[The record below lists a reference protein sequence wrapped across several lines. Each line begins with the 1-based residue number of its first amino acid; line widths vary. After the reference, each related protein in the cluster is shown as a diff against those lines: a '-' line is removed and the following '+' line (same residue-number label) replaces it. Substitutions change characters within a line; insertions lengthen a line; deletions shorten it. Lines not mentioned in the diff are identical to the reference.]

1 MHCQMRCSIILY
13 AKLWS
18 LAQFARSDDS
28 EAAPWWNLCWPI
40 TLICLVVWV
49 SQMQRAWFGFSYSKH
64 QWWVTCDYG
73 GMCSVVMCVAAFI
86 LQLEA
91 QHAQSHKSLKTSIHA
106 ISRLLGR
113 NPATP
118 GIPCLAILV
127 WNGLCR
133 QTAFYIAG
141 SMIFQYFTKQTSNFI
156 LPIKL

>member
-1 MHCQMRCSIILY
+1 
-13 AKLWS
+13 
-18 LAQFARSDDS
+18 
-28 EAAPWWNLCWPI
+28 
-40 TLICLVVWV
+40 
-49 SQMQRAWFGFSYSKH
+49 
-64 QWWVTCDYG
+64 
-73 GMCSVVMCVAAFI
+73 MCSVVMCVAAFI

-106 ISRLLGR
+106 ISRLLGQ

-133 QTAFYIAG
+133 QTAFCIAG

-156 LPIKL
+156 LPIKLQSLSENENDRFMENHPIKLHFLF